1 MVLAHLN
8 SIKEVIM
15 NTVKIET
22 IFDLMKNKEPR
33 AFELL
38 YEQHF
43 RIMYGIAYSVTGND
57 ELSKDAVQNTI
68 IKLFVLES
76 HKFPKAHALTWLYVV
91 VKNEALMLLRK
102 EKQSIDISTIAKK
115 LPVIDKGIEEFADM
129 ENYYTLISSLNKK
142 QQQIVTLKVLGGM
155 SHKEISHMLQ
165 KPIGTIQ
172 WTYNMSIKK
181 LRIALSTMAAFVITL
196 GTGFVYKL
204 IRAFNTEYIQI
215 PEMDM
220 EPPVNIPTPPRIDA
234 FVIVFGVCFLL
245 SVTAWI
251 VFFKNS
257 DKLPTKRKARRI

>member
-1 MVLAHLN
+1 
-8 SIKEVIM
+8 M

-22 IFDLMKNKEPR
+22 IFDMMKNKEPR
-33 AFELL
+33 GFELL
-38 YEQHF
+38 YEKYF
-43 RIMYGIAYSVTGND
+43 RIMYGIAYSVTGNN
-57 ELSKDAVQNTI
+57 ELSKDAIQNTL
-68 IKLFVLES
+68 IKLFGLEP
-76 HKFPKAHALTWLYVV
+76 HKFPKDHSLTWLYVV

-102 EKQSIDISTIAKK
+102 EKPSIDISTVAEK

-129 ENYYTLISSLNKK
+129 ENYYTLISSLNEK

-181 LRIALSTMAAFVITL
+181 LRVALSAMAAFVITL

-204 IRAFNTEYIQI
+204 IRAFDTEYIEI
-215 PEMDM
+215 PEMEM

-234 FVIVFGVCFLL
+234 WVITLGVCFLL
-245 SVTAWI
+245 SVAVWI

-257 DKLPTKRKARRI
+257 EKLPTKCKTGRI

>member
-1 MVLAHLN
+1 
-8 SIKEVIM
+8 M

-33 AFELL
+33 GFELL

-57 ELSKDAVQNTI
+57 ELSKDAVQNTL
-68 IKLFVLES
+68 IKLFGLEP
-76 HKFPKAHALTWLYVV
+76 HKFPKTHELTWLYTV

-102 EKQSIDISTIAKK
+102 EKPAVDISAVTGK
-115 LPVIDKGIEEFADM
+115 LPVIDKNIEDFADM
-129 ENYYTLISSLNKK
+129 ENYYSLISSLNENQK
-142 QQQIVTLKVLGGM
+142 QVVTLKVLGGL

-181 LRIALSTMAAFVITL
+181 LRIALSTMAAFVITF

-204 IRAFNTEYIQI
+204 INVLNTEYVII
-215 PEMDM
+215 EDM
-220 EPPVNIPTPPRIDA
+220 TEPSLAQIDA
-234 FVIVFGVCFLL
+234 SVIVLGVCFLL
-245 SVTAWI
+245 SVATWI

-257 DKLPTKRKARRI
+257 DKLPTKRKA